1 MWMLCGTRLLLSLLY
16 VSDFFFFSTF
26 LTSMSKVFLLLQKG
40 LSERENDLQ
49 VFQQI
54 CFTKY
59 FSNRQTPVMTFSSIT
74 FVFLIEPI
82 EQNN

>member
-1 MWMLCGTRLLLSLLY
+1 
-16 VSDFFFFSTF
+16 
-26 LTSMSKVFLLLQKG
+26 MSKVFLLLQKG

-59 FSNRQTPVMTFSSIT
+59 FSNRQMPVMTFSSIT
-74 FVFLIEPI
+74 LSFKSNPLNKIIKNVKETTVIRKSSDIILLFI
-82 EQNN
+82 